1 MLVRPGTLQSLIKL
15 LILLL
20 HVQVTRCYVLLLFRG
35 RYAADRKL
43 SFLLRWMSILGEF
56 VGHELV
62 VTITVLARLTLA
74 IATNF
79 GSLTV
84 KATCNGFVL
93 LFLRPSIEGS

>member
-1 MLVRPGTLQSLIKL
+1 
-15 LILLL
+15 
-20 HVQVTRCYVLLLFRG
+20 
-35 RYAADRKL
+35 
-43 SFLLRWMSILGEF
+43 MSILGEF

-74 IATNF
+74 IAADF

>member
-1 MLVRPGTLQSLIKL
+1 MR
-15 LILLL
+15 
-20 HVQVTRCYVLLLFRG
+20 
-35 RYAADRKL
+35 
-43 SFLLRWMSILGEF
+43 ILGEF

-74 IATNF
+74 IAADF

-93 LFLRPSIEGS
+93 LFLRASIKGSQLGGFTNSCGGGLEKHLIFLAV